1 MYINSRGTGYIY
13 KGVNVNFHSYFT
25 LGNLGTAQPQCH
37 NVMVN
42 LPGMELSFSCP
53 TGTIQNITYMGVLP
67 NSTKNANGDHML
79 KLDNG
84 ENVYK
89 DYCGNSSDINI
100 KCNGMI
106 DDEHL

>member
-1 MYINSRGTGYIY
+1 
-13 KGVNVNFHSYFT
+13 
-25 LGNLGTAQPQCH
+25 
-37 NVMVN
+37 
-42 LPGMELSFSCP
+42 
-53 TGTIQNITYMGVLP
+53 MGVLP

-106 DDEHL
+106 DEEHL